1 MNRTAFF
8 NAIDRAMVKAAEAAF
23 KTLCN
28 GKAKGEVA
36 TRVNEVLNALALLS
50 DGISPDYSN
59 PWVAPFY
66 LTWYQ
71 PGHIVLASRL
81 IRQLNMTRGGSAILG
96 PGYNSL
102 RVVDFGC
109 GTVPMQFALAWAG
122 ATAIE
127 EAANLE
133 RVNVESCD
141 IAEPMVRM
149 GISAWNQFKL
159 EIKNEPDL
167 KPLVGVS
174 KEIIAPRYWLVE
186 KMPPL
191 QEREPGQE
199 RWLTAMH
206 AVYQKTL
213 PFTKESFDGIAVQ
226 FAPHVTLLTCH
237 QDSSSEQRLN
247 DFFPSGG
254 DPYTPPD
261 SSGVFA
267 FEMATDWRCKINK
280 DWSVDHPYL
289 NRTVTTGCD
298 ASGLIHLKK

>member
-1 MNRTAFF
+1 MDRSAFF
-8 NAIDRAMVKAAEAAF
+8 DAIDRAMVKAADAAF
-23 KTLCN
+23 KILSK
-28 GKAKGEVA
+28 GKAKSEVA
-36 TRVNEVLNALALLS
+36 ARVDEVLIALDLLS

-81 IRQLNMTRGGSAILG
+81 IRQSNETRGGNAILG

-127 EAANLE
+127 EAVSLD
-133 RVNVESCD
+133 RINVESFD

-149 GISAWNQFKL
+149 GRSAWNHFKL
-159 EIKNEPDL
+159 EIKHEPDL

-174 KEIIAPRYWLVE
+174 DEIIVPRYCKRKEGLPV
-186 KMPPL
+186 

-213 PFTKESFDGIAVQ
+213 PSTKESFEGIAAQ
-226 FAPHVTLLTCH
+226 FDPHATLLTCH
-237 QDSSSEQRLN
+237 QDSTSEQQLSN
-247 DFFPSGG
+247 FFPGGG
-254 DPYTPPD
+254 DQYIPPD
-261 SSGVFA
+261 SPSGTP
-267 FEMATDWRCKINK
+267 FEMVTEWRRKIKK
-280 DWSVDHPYL
+280 DWSIEHSYL
-289 NRTVTTGCD
+289 NGTVTTRCD